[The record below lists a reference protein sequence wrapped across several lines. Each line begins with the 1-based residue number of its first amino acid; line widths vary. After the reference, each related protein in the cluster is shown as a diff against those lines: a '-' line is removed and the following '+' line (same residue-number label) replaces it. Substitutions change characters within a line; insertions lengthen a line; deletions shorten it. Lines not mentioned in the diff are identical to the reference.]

1 MSLRQQNKSRARAS
15 ILDAADRLIADKGVA
30 STTTRDIAASAGVSY
45 QTLYN
50 YFPTKADIV
59 SGLLESEFV
68 EWRTTADDLIKR
80 YSGDLITTLEELYEI
95 SLASIHRTGK
105 DLWRLV
111 VIQTFNREF
120 SSEEIAWNSS
130 IGHEQY
136 YALLKLSLGM
146 GHLREDT
153 DLHLLA
159 HTLWSLSDHALMHYV
174 LEEEGDAHF
183 KITHRQILELVVRP
197 YIKNE

>member
-1 MSLRQQNKSRARAS
+1 MPLRQQNKLRARAS
-15 ILDAADRLIADKGVA
+15 ILNAAEMLIADKGIE

-59 SGLLESEFV
+59 RGLLESELV
-68 EWRTTADDLIKR
+68 DWRTTADDLIKR
-80 YSGDLITTLEELYEI
+80 YSGDLITTLENLYEI
-95 SLASIHRTGK
+95 FLASIHRTGK

-120 SSEEIAWNSS
+120 SSEEIAWNTS

-136 YALLKLSLGM
+136 YALLKLAHGM
-146 GHLREDT
+146 GHLREDI

-159 HTLWSLSDHALMHYV
+159 RTLWSLSDHALMHYV
-174 LEEEGDAHF
+174 LEEVDDAQF
-183 KITHRQILELVVRP
+183 KITHRQTLELVVRP
-197 YIKNE
+197 YIKSE